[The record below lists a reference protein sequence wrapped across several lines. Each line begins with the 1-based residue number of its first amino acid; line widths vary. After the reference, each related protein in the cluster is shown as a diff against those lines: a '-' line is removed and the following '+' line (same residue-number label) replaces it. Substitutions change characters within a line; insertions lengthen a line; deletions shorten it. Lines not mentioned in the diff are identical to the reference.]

1 MPIARVFASGIALAG
16 ALVWA
21 GAVWA
26 VVPNLARVESS
37 PGAYGAVPLLFAQSP
52 ADAERFARIEE
63 TMRRLTGQVEELT
76 HQLVVL
82 QDQLRRLQ
90 EDVEFRLGE
99 VEGAPG
105 AAPMPEQA
113 AASPIDG
120 QADTLGT
127 FATDQPISDAD
138 LQLGAPPQPLGQVTI
153 EGPPGSQPLDIST
166 LAGGSVLDDLQ
177 PQAGVDQQQL
187 ASIAPT
193 GDPRFDYDQA
203 YALIRSGRYDLAE
216 TSFRQFLGTYPGDEL
231 APEAQYWLGESY
243 FARGDYARAAEEFR
257 AGYKAYPKSRRGPDT
272 LLKLGL
278 SMAGLGYRDE
288 ACQMYAA
295 TLKQYPD
302 MSNALLQRVRNE
314 QASASC

>member
-1 MPIARVFASGIALAG
+1 MLIARLVPGIALAG
-16 ALVWA
+16 TLAWA
-21 GAVWA
+21 GAVSA
-26 VVPNLARVESS
+26 AVPNPANFASS
-37 PGAYGAVPLLFAQSP
+37 PGGYGAVPLLLAQAPDDS
-52 ADAERFARIEE
+52 ERFARIED

-90 EDVEFRLGE
+90 EDVDFRLGQ
-99 VEGAPG
+99 VEGVPG

-113 AASPIDG
+113 AAPPIDG

-127 FATDQPISDAD
+127 FPADQPITDAD
-138 LQLGAPPQPLGQVTI
+138 LQLGAPQPLGQVVI

>member
-1 MPIARVFASGIALAG
+1 MPIARLLVTGAAVAGGLLAAG
-16 ALVWA
+16 AGWA
-21 GAVWA
+21 AIGDPAGTPAPRRALDGAPVL
-26 VVPNLARVESS
+26 LAQAGGDS
-37 PGAYGAVPLLFAQSP
+37 
-52 ADAERFARIEE
+52 ERFGRIEN
-63 TMRRLTGQVEELT
+63 TMRNLTGQVEELT
-76 HQLVVL
+76 HQLRVL

-90 EDVEFRLGE
+90 EDVDFRLGE
-99 VEGAPG
+99 MEGVPG
-105 AAPMPEQA
+105 ALPSPQQAVAPPL
-113 AASPIDG
+113 DG
-120 QADTLGT
+120 QPDALGT
-127 FATDQPISDAD
+127 LAGQPISDAD

-153 EGPPGSQPLDIST
+153 EGPPGAQPLDLSS

-177 PQAGVDQQQL
+177 PQTGFEQPQV

-193 GDPRFDYDQA
+193 GDPRIDYDQA
-203 YALIRSGRYDLAE
+203 YGLIRTGRYDLAE
-216 TSFRQFLGTYPGDEL
+216 TAFRQFLGSYPGDEL
-231 APEAQYWLGESY
+231 APEAQYWLGESF

-257 AGYKAYPKSRRGPDT
+257 AGYKAYPKSRRAPDT

-295 TLKQYPD
+295 TMKQYPD